1 MDLKLRDWSKVPQR
15 FTDRAANSSYY
26 KEVMLAK
33 SGDVYRLGSF
43 DDIAAENL
51 QNHISA
57 TYAKLFSSS
66 RKSEPEK
73 RVRKK
78 AALKRQRLLSVMRT
92 KRKNED

>member
-1 MDLKLRDWSKVPQR
+1 MFIFLGSEKLEMQLKHRDLDEVGEPRIVDFFRSVLYMDLKLRDWSKVPQR

-51 QNHISA
+51 
-57 TYAKLFSSS
+57 
-66 RKSEPEK
+66 
-73 RVRKK
+73 
-78 AALKRQRLLSVMRT
+78 
-92 KRKNED
+92 